1 MLWLYNCNKVHQLR
15 PKRLIY
21 NNVADQTSR
30 FLEKS
35 LIVKVIL
42 FEPGSIKQ
50 NDITG
55 AIPVVT
61 VHML

>member
-1 MLWLYNCNKVHQLR
+1 MVAAGYR
-15 PKRLIY
+15 PKWQFHSERLIY

-30 FLEKS
+30 YLEKS

-42 FEPGSIKQ
+42 FEPGSKKQ